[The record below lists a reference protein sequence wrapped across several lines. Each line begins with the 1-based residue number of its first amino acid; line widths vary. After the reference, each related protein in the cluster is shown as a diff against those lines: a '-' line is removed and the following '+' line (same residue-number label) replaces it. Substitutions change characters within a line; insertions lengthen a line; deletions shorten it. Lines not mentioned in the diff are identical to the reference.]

1 MHKLSIGRDTHTHN
15 GIANYAIMSEFT
27 RHPPLPTRKVLEK
40 GTKKAGREISIITSN
55 NTNEKLNN
63 NNEQPTTTTAA
74 TKKLYCIQMR
84 GG

>member
-1 MHKLSIGRDTHTHN
+1 MHKLSIGRDSHTHN

-63 NNEQPTTTTAA
+63 NNDEKTL
-74 TKKLYCIQMR
+74 LYTNAR
-84 GG
+84 GLAIEVRVNH